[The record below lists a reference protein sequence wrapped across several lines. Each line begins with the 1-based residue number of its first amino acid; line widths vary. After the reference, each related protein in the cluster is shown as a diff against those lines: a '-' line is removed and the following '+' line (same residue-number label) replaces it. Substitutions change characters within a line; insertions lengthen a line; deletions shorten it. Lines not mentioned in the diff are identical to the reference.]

1 MRFYQLDN
9 DTKKYIKRL
18 NYNGIKTPTDI
29 NSVDQFIRGLKD
41 LGIYGN
47 MIEAWLFRKN
57 HNAGSGNIVFAFRDS
72 YHNGTINNIS
82 TANWNDRGLICIA
95 NATNSLS
102 NYISGNLRPNTL
114 LTASMFSVFM
124 NTSNGM
130 ENFTSGYPY
139 VFSLSTYTYP
149 SSYTDGSSLSNLSI
163 GSNGTSWGASF
174 GNTNNTSNIQGN
186 TLFKMLKGSLT
197 PSTVLA
203 ESRSS
208 SSTLTSSSTSNTVGT
223 LKYDRFLFCG
233 RWNDYSYGQGSATI
247 ESANGSYGVGFHG
260 TQIFHCFFD
269 INVNFASFESLFK
282 NTIGKG
288 IDLP

>member
-29 NSVDQFIRGLKD
+29 TSVDQFIRGLKD

-47 MIEAWLFRKN
+47 MIEAWFFRKN
-57 HNAGSGNIVFAFRDS
+57 HNAGSGNIIYSFRDS
-72 YHNGTINNIS
+72 FHNGTINNIS
-82 TANWNDRGLICIA
+82 TAVWDDRGLICTS

-102 NYISGNLRPNTL
+102 NYINGNLRANILPTV
-114 LTASMFSVFM
+114 SMFSVFM
-124 NTSNGM
+124 STPAGM

-139 VFSLSTYTYP
+139 AFSLSTYTYP
-149 SSYTDGSSLSNLSI
+149 SSYTDGSSLSNTSI

-174 GNTNNTSNIQGN
+174 GNVNNTSNIQGN

-203 ESRSS
+203 ESRNSS
-208 SSTLTSSSTSNTVGT
+208 SILTSSSTSNTVGT

-233 RWNDYSYGQGSATI
+233 RWNDYSYGPGSATL
-247 ESANGSYGVGFHG
+247 ESVNGSYGVGFHG
-260 TQIFHCFFD
+260 TQIFHCFFNID
-269 INVNFASFESLFK
+269 VNFTSFESLFK

-288 IDLP
+288 IDLR